1 MSEFESYSF
10 SRLFL
15 NKYIEF
21 FFIQGINNS
30 DNFDEYWDGRSIEV
44 IGYVVIYNNPEKMEK
59 RNLIYVIDKSNRNF
73 DNIIKYTKKFV
84 EQMDISE
91 EYFDSDSF
99 EINKTD
105 INGSLVLNPY
115 TDFIKSV
122 IKNDIPT
129 SVLDVL

>member
-59 RNLIYVIDKSNRNF
+59 RNLIYVIDKCNRNF

-84 EQMDISE
+84 EQMDISD

>member
-10 SRLFL
+10 SRLFS

-59 RNLIYVIDKSNRNF
+59 RNLIYVINKCNRNF

-91 EYFDSDSF
+91 DYFESDSF

-105 INGSLVLNPY
+105 IKGSLVLKPY
-115 TDFIKSV
+115 TEFIKSV
-122 IKNDIPT
+122 IENDIPT